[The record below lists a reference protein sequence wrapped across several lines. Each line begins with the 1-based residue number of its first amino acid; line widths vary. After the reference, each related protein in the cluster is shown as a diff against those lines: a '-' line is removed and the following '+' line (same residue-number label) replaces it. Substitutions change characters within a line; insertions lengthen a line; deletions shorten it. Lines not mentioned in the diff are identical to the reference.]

1 MKEEYEIPAGF
12 SPVRYFGKDKY
23 DFIEASNVESKN
35 SVAEWLTD
43 LLNDKEVQD
52 SVQDSEENDEEK
64 TYIEPFELRK
74 IKGKEYYILFEKDA
88 NESYKYWF
96 DCNKNRMQVKSIKE
110 TMLKLGF
117 EYKDIK
123 ICGKAKHT
131 YRIEPKKLIELHEKL
146 NGLDEDAE
154 YDEFDEE

>member
-1 MKEEYEIPAGF
+1 
-12 SPVRYFGKDKY
+12 
-23 DFIEASNVESKN
+23 
-35 SVAEWLTD
+35 
-43 LLNDKEVQD
+43 
-52 SVQDSEENDEEK
+52 
-64 TYIEPFELRK
+64 
-74 IKGKEYYILFEKDA
+74 
-88 NESYKYWF
+88 
-96 DCNKNRMQVKSIKE
+96 MQVKSIKE